1 MSDQNK
7 VFDKKKKSSRR
18 NSILKPTS
26 LSREPLQ
33 VSLLSRR
40 ENSGLSNPFSLDFH
54 DIFSSFRKLQIA
66 QT

>member
-40 ENSGLSNPFSLDFH
+40 ENSSLRNPET
-54 DIFSSFRKLQIA
+54 IFIRVS
-66 QT
+66 